1 MHSAK
6 FYTTLVAPFAY
17 AALYL
22 LPGKTLSGNTFSIVF
37 GLIDQL
43 YSTGR
48 VKPSSQEGIPMSKLL
63 SGLSVAALGLSL
75 ALGGV
80 GTAFAQTKLLNV
92 SYDPTR

>member
-22 LPGKTLSGNTFSIVF
+22 LPVETLSGNTFSIVF

-43 YSTGR
+43 YRSSR
-48 VKPSSQEGIPMSKLL
+48 VKPSS
-63 SGLSVAALGLSL
+63 SGGNTDVQASVRFERFRSRSIAGSGRCRLGCRADQAA
-75 ALGGV
+75 
-80 GTAFAQTKLLNV
+80 
-92 SYDPTR
+92 